1 LENPANRAVPSRVP
15 RLDLETPVVW
25 AMGDEAG
32 RLNWEH
38 WDVKFAMSGG
48 KPVTYLVKFW
58 MTYCE

>member
-1 LENPANRAVPSRVP
+1 
-15 RLDLETPVVW
+15 
-25 AMGDEAG
+25 MGDEAG